1 MCAFCPLW
9 LLIIVCFVSSL
20 YIGVVLIYVLGE
32 DSTTVD
38 VYTYIN
44 GIAAALIPIAVNL
57 PQIWTTFKLKVRA
70 NAKLLTGYLL
80 RFFRVLAP

>member
-70 NAKLLTGYLL
+70 IETVDGLYLH
-80 RFFRVLAP
+80 RCF